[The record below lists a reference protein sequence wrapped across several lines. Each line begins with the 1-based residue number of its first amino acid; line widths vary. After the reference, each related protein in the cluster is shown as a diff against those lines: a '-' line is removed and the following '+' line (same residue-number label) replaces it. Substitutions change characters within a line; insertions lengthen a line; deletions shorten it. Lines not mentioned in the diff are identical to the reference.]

1 MVGVCLLTPLLRTA
15 FSLGDTLM
23 GSFRKKGVVHPR
35 TRTRAFDQVVGTRL
49 RAYRNELGLSQTKF
63 ADGLHISAQQLQK
76 YETGVNSLSL
86 GRAVEVSDLLGV
98 SLNKLAGVNG
108 VAVGLTAIERLDF
121 QIQNEIR
128 KFNDAS
134 KPRVLN
140 TLKHLQRYGP
150 S

>member
-1 MVGVCLLTPLLRTA
+1 
-15 FSLGDTLM
+15 M
-23 GSFRKKGVVHPR
+23 GSFRKKGGVHPR

-63 ADGLHISAQQLQK
+63 ADRLHISAQQLQK

-134 KPRVLN
+134 KPRVLH
-140 TLKHLQRYGP
+140 TLKNLQRNGP